1 MPAKLHHQPVDRP
14 IYCTSIELHG
24 PTSSL
29 LRRACRWDHLGSNF
43 AVQLR
48 PNKEP
53 AAPGAPKA
61 ADKAKLP
68 QALCDTWAW
77 IRWDHAGRPHRSEE
91 QADMEYEAAVAE
103 MSQLL
108 EAGR

>member
-1 MPAKLHHQPVDRP
+1 VVSVSAWATNVLARTLY
-14 IYCTSIELHG
+14 IRRAASI
-24 PTSSL
+24 L
-29 LRRACRWDHLGSNF
+29 LRCHACRWDHLGSNF

-61 ADKAKLP
+61 AEKAKLP

-103 MSQLL
+103 MTSLL
-108 EAGR
+108 AAGR

>member
-1 MPAKLHHQPVDRP
+1 V
-14 IYCTSIELHG
+14 SI
-24 PTSSL
+24 S
-29 LRRACRWDHLGSNF
+29 CRWDHLGSNF

-53 AAPGAPKA
+53 AAPGAPKVA
-61 ADKAKLP
+61 EKAQLP

-103 MSQLL
+103 MSALL
-108 EAGR
+108 AAGR